1 MLMPHGIVF
10 FSFNWWNFWQK
21 NYHAYYAC
29 SYFR

>member
-21 NYHAYYAC
+21 N
-29 SYFR
+29 